1 IGRGRLPP
9 GGHSSGTMGP
19 PAAPAGSPGAL
30 PQNPGCRV
38 RQRPSD
44 GAPVEKVSRSARDR
58 PGCFGR
64 NARAGS
70 KESAAFS
77 APSQTRRGRSAY
89 CEAGAEVRACFQQRR
104 VSLDPRS
111 HAPLPKHPSL
121 ARPRRVARSPIR
133 RSRESPPDCHADASP
148 VKAFFVPAPFS
159 GFPEAAKLRRPFRHA
174 DAAPRDRVSGDSG
187 PPAQGP
193 HPLLYAVQLQRF
205 CQKRNSRSR
214 PLAAAHDGPEG
225 GLRGV
230 VSRAV
235 RKNVRASVPSG
246 LRKVDDLGKARE
258 EGIQEFKNSRIQ
270 EFRIEA
276 RQWDCLLVTRSWIL
290 EFLDSWIPASTAVR

>member
-1 IGRGRLPP
+1 MGRGRIPP

-44 GAPVEKVSRSARDR
+44 GAPFEKVSRSARDR

-121 ARPRRVARSPIR
+121 ARPRRRLVAQYGGAGNLRRIATLTPLLSKLSLFRRHFRDFRRPLNYAAPSATRMLLREIGFQEIQVR
-133 RSRESPPDCHADASP
+133 LHKAPTRFSTRSRFRDFVRNVILVSDLSQLPTTDLKEAYVESFLALYEKTFGRPYLLDY
-148 VKAFFVPAPFS
+148 VRLTIW
-159 GFPEAAKLRRPFRHA
+159 AK
-174 DAAPRDRVSGDSG
+174 
-187 PPAQGP
+187 
-193 HPLLYAVQLQRF
+193 
-205 CQKRNSRSR
+205 
-214 PLAAAHDGPEG
+214 
-225 GLRGV
+225 RGKKE
-230 VSRAV
+230 S
-235 RKNVRASVPSG
+235 KNP
-246 LRKVDDLGKARE
+246 
-258 EGIQEFKNSRIQ
+258 RIQ

-276 RQWDCLLVTRSWIL
+276 TQWDCLLDTHSWIL
-290 EFLDSWIPASTAVR
+290 EFLDSRFYRCSIGR